1 MDDQIVDRDAG
12 YSTACFAANSV
23 IFNEGDPGD
32 AAYVIRSGTVE
43 IRKGM
48 RGDHPLRLAELREG
62 DVLGELALF
71 DDRPRMAAAVA
82 MTDVE
87 TIRMPRK
94 AFLEKV
100 AGMDPGMRGIVL
112 TMVGR
117 VRTMADEFMRRKTDV
132 EWAKWK
138 MT

>member
-12 YSTACFAANSV
+12 YSTAGFAANSV

-82 MTDVE
+82 GTDVE

-100 AGMDPGMRGIVL
+100 AGMDPGRGVS
-112 TMVGR
+112 
-117 VRTMADEFMRRKTDV
+117 F
-132 EWAKWK
+132 
-138 MT
+138 